1 MTRPAAGGLERDCL
15 MDCPDCNSAMVTLE
29 LSDVEID
36 HCVDCGG
43 IWLDAGELE
52 LLVNNAE
59 TAKQIINSF
68 EVQKNVTEKFID
80 CPICD
85 RRMEKILVGQDR
97 QPLVIDRCRK
107 GHGLWFDKGELEKI
121 FDKAHLD
128 RENKIKGILADMF
141 GRQ

>member
-1 MTRPAAGGLERDCL
+1 MN
-15 MDCPDCNSAMVTLE
+15 CPVCNSAMVTLE

-52 LLVNNAE
+52 LLVDNAE
-59 TAKQIINSF
+59 AAKQIINSF
-68 EVQKNVTEKFID
+68 EIQKNVTEKFID

-85 RRMEKILVGQDR
+85 RRMEKIHIGRDR
-97 QPLVIDRCRK
+97 QPLTIDRCRK

-141 GRQ
+141 GKR